1 MLLAD
6 VVEASRAV
14 AATRSRRAKVDILAA
29 ALRTAAGE
37 PEGANV
43 DHEFDLGAERLAI
56 AIAFLCGEPRQ
67 GRIGV
72 GWAAVGAIEGPEAD
86 QPELS
91 LEAVDR
97 RLATIAGTH
106 GPGSGEVRAAELAEL
121 FAMATAAERV
131 FLVRLLAGELRQG
144 ALEALVA
151 EAVARAMDVEID
163 AVRRAWMLT
172 GALGDVAVLA
182 RYGGSGA
189 LAGVALEVGRP
200 VRPMLA
206 VTSAS
211 VADAMIGEGPFRIEW
226 KLDGARIQ
234 AHRNGDQ
241 VWLFTRNLNDVTHR
255 LASVVEVVQ
264 ALPVQSVILDGEV
277 LGWAVEDRPER
288 FQETM
293 SEFSSFAPSNGV
305 SLRPFFFDI
314 LHLDGRD
321 LLDEPLADRID
332 ALARI
337 ALGSHV
343 PGLSTNDAVA
353 AQRFAD
359 DARALGHEG
368 VMVKTPRS
376 RYEAGR
382 RGAPWR
388 KVKPVRTL
396 DLVVLAAEW
405 GHGRR
410 HGWLSNLHLGAIAA
424 DDTFVMVGKTF
435 KGLTDSL
442 LQWQTDALLA
452 REQSRTGI
460 TVKVR
465 PELIVE
471 IAVDGV
477 QASSRYPGGVALRF
491 ARVKRYRDDKTVA
504 EADSIDTVRALLAR

>member
-1 MLLAD
+1 MISSLIWGLSGWRSP
-6 VVEASRAV
+6 SRFCV
-14 AATRSRRAKVDILAA
+14 ANRGR
-29 ALRTAAGE
+29 
-37 PEGANV
+37 
-43 DHEFDLGAERLAI
+43 
-56 AIAFLCGEPRQ
+56 

-72 GWAAVGAIEGPEAD
+72 GWAAVSAIEGPEAD

-91 LEAVDR
+91 LEAVDS

-106 GPGSGEVRAAELAEL
+106 GPGSGEVRAAALAEL

-131 FLVRLLAGELRQG
+131 FLVRLLAGKLRQG
-144 ALEALVA
+144 ALEARVA
-151 EAVARAMDVEID
+151 EAVARAADVDIE

-172 GALGDVAVLA
+172 GALGSVAVLA
-182 RYGGSGA
+182 RHGGSAA

-211 VADAMIGEGPFRIEW
+211 VADAMTGEGPFRIEW

-241 VWLFTRNLNDVTHR
+241 VWLFTRNLNDVTHC
-255 LASVVEVVQ
+255 LPSVVEVLQ
-264 ALPVQSVILDGEV
+264 SLPVQSVILDGEV
-277 LGWAVEDRPER
+277 LGWGLEDRPER

-293 SEFSSFAPSNGV
+293 AEFSSLAPSNGV
-305 SLRPFFFDI
+305 ALRPFFFDI

-321 LLDEPLADRID
+321 LLDQPLVDRID

-337 ALGSHV
+337 APGRNV
-343 PGLSTNDAVA
+343 PGLSTSDAVA

-359 DARALGHEG
+359 DAMAQ
-368 VMVKTPRS
+368 
-376 RYEAGR
+376 
-382 RGAPWR
+382 
-388 KVKPVRTL
+388 
-396 DLVVLAAEW
+396 
-405 GHGRR
+405 
-410 HGWLSNLHLGAIAA
+410 
-424 DDTFVMVGKTF
+424 
-435 KGLTDSL
+435 GLTDSV

-452 REQSRTGI
+452 REHSRSGI
-460 TVKVR
+460 TLKVR
-465 PELIVE
+465 PELVVE

>member
-14 AATRSRRAKVDILAA
+14 GATRSRRAKVDILAA
-29 ALRTAAGE
+29 ALRAAAE

-43 DHEFDLGAERLAI
+43 DLGFDLGSGRLAI

-72 GWAAVGAIEGPEAD
+72 GWAAVSAIKGAEAD

-91 LEAVDR
+91 LEAVDS

-106 GPGSGEVRAAELAEL
+106 GPGSGEVRAAALAEL

-151 EAVARAMDVEID
+151 EAVARATDVDIE

-172 GALGDVAVLA
+172 GALGSVAVLA
-182 RYGGSGA
+182 RHGGIGA

-211 VADAMIGEGPFRIEW
+211 VVDAMTGEGPFRIEW

-255 LASVVEVVQ
+255 LPSVVEVLQ

-277 LGWAVEDRPER
+277 LGWGLEDRPER

-293 SEFSSFAPSNGV
+293 AEFSSFAPSNGV
-305 SLRPFFFDI
+305 ALRPFFFDI

-321 LLDEPLADRID
+321 LLDQPLVERID

-337 ALGSHV
+337 APGRYV
-343 PGLSTNDAVA
+343 PGLSTSDAVA

-359 DARALGHEG
+359 DAMARGHEG
-368 VMVKTPRS
+368 VMVKTPLS

-410 HGWLSNLHLGAIAA
+410 HGWLSNLHLGALGA

-435 KGLTDSL
+435 KGLTDSV
-442 LQWQTDALLA
+442 LQWQTEALLA
-452 REQSRTGI
+452 REYSRSGI

-465 PELIVE
+465 AELVVE

-477 QASSRYPGGVALRF
+477 QASSRYSGGVALRF

-504 EADSIDTVRALLAR
+504 EADSIDNVRALLAR